1 MKALLTRWHSG
12 LLVAGRPDEYEVK
25 RLLAALGLKVPEGVR
40 LLSGRRDAPPPFE
53 GPYALKVCSPDIL
66 HKTDVHGVVLNLGG
80 ESLVQAMQGMATAFP
95 QTPLLV
101 EQMAVSR
108 GPEVIAG
115 ALMDPSLG
123 PAVMVGA
130 GGILTEIAPDVV
142 FRLAPLD
149 EHEAMRMLSELRIA
163 PVFEGYRGLDLDPDA
178 LVRLLVTVGRLAA
191 AWGEALDQLD
201 LNPIV
206 WTGRDWTILDAKLV
220 LNPSSA
226 APAPP
231 CDRGG
236 RRA

>member
-1 MKALLTRWHSG
+1 MKADLTHWHAG
-12 LLVAGRPDEYEVK
+12 LMVAGRPDEYEVK
-25 RLLAALGLKVPEGVR
+25 RLLADMGLRVPQGTRSLPGR
-40 LLSGRRDAPPPFE
+40 LDFPPPFE
-53 GPYALKVCSPDIL
+53 GPYALKVCSPAIL
-66 HKTDVHGVVLNLGG
+66 HKTDVHGVVLNLDG
-80 ESLVQAMQGMATAFP
+80 ESLKAAMRRLAAVFP

-101 EQMAVSR
+101 EQMVVSR

-115 ALMDPSLG
+115 ALMDSSLG

-149 EHEAMRMLSELRIA
+149 EKEAMRMLTELRIA
-163 PVFEGYRGLDLDPDA
+163 PVFEGYRGLDLNAGA
-178 LVRLLVTVGRLAA
+178 LVRLLVTVSRLAA

-220 LNPSSA
+220 LNPA
-226 APAPP
+226 GAGPGP
-231 CDRGG
+231 
-236 RRA
+236 

>member
-1 MKALLTRWHSG
+1 MKAALTQWQAG
-12 LLVAGRPDEYEVK
+12 LMVAGRPDEYEVK
-25 RLLAALGLKVPEGVR
+25 RLLADMGLCVPEGLR
-40 LLSGRRDAPPPFE
+40 SLSGRLDVPPPFE

-80 ESLVQAMQGMATAFP
+80 ESLKAAMRQLAATFP
-95 QTPLLV
+95 QAPLLV
-101 EQMAVSR
+101 EQMVVSR

-115 ALMDPSLG
+115 ALMDSSLG

-149 EHEAMRMLSELRIA
+149 EKEATRMLTELRIA
-163 PVFEGYRGLDLDPDA
+163 PVFEGYRGLDLNAGA

-220 LNPSSA
+220 LNRASA
-226 APAPP
+226 GPGP
-231 CDRGG
+231 
-236 RRA
+236 